1 MKFLAAL
8 IPSLLNLAKTLFGQ
22 ILAALGITAVT
33 YVGIEHIVAYFKQQI
48 TAQITG
54 LPNDLLQIFYISG
67 GGAAANIL
75 LGGLTF
81 YVSMQGFSK
90 LTSRIGKKT

>member
-8 IPSLLNLAKTLFGQ
+8 IPSLLSLGKTLIGH

-33 YVGIEHIVAYFKQQI
+33 YVGIEQVLSNFKQQI
-48 TAQITG
+48 NQNVTG
-54 LPNDLLQIFYISG
+54 LPNDFLQIFYLSG
-67 GGAAANIL
+67 GGTALNII

-81 YVSMQGFSK
+81 YLSMQGLTK
-90 LTSRIGKKT
+90 LTSRIGKK